1 MEIEQNCLQIVWKK
15 KKKDLEQSKQSWER
29 KMELEESG
37 FLTSQYTT
45 KLQ

>member
-1 MEIEQNCLQIVWKK
+1 MEIEQKCLQIVWKK
-15 KKKDLEQSKQSWER
+15 KKGPEQSKQSWER